1 MTGMNDVVLPPPPQ
15 QQVRDQPP
23 ARQEGIEARIADT
36 ASRIAALQREL
47 DAALAELVR
56 ARRRAAA
63 DLAVAAAYGHEGL
76 ARALL
81 PLRDALEAALAVKT
95 DDVAA
100 LREGL
105 VLAGRQL
112 DAALARRHD

>member
-1 MTGMNDVVLPPPPQ
+1 MSGMNDVVLPQ
-15 QQVRDQPP
+15 QQQQAQDPPP
-23 ARQEGIEARIADT
+23 ARREGIEARIADT
-36 ASRIAALQREL
+36 GSRIAALQREL